1 MNKDAK
7 ARSYNDN
14 PNNITKDQI
23 EDIQDNKYNN

>member
-1 MNKDAK
+1 MNNDEQ

-14 PNNITKDQI
+14 PNNITKHQI